1 MLMGPYLASHSMPG
15 HHSLDQMHFHSCFHR
30 ICPRVPCN
38 SLHQPFPAS
47 ARWHRQLMWT
57 QIRCAHNKAMRSVS
71 AVARWALLIPPTGSH
86 FRFIVSSCLKP
97 NFPYVPFQNKRIRGF
112 DLLADYLFAEPTTA
126 DTLGNVAY
134 FKASDNATESPML
147 ENDVGTEA
155 NKLVVLH
162 RPSLCCSWYVAV
174 CSLPRQHLDMS

>member
-1 MLMGPYLASHSMPG
+1 MA
-15 HHSLDQMHFHSCFHR
+15 Q
-30 ICPRVPCN
+30 
-38 SLHQPFPAS
+38 
-47 ARWHRQLMWT
+47 
-57 QIRCAHNKAMRSVS
+57 
-71 AVARWALLIPPTGSH
+71 WALLIPPTGSH
-86 FRFIVSSCLKP
+86 FRFIVSSCLKL

-147 ENDVGTEA
+147 ENNVGTEA
-155 NKLVVLH
+155 NRSVVLH